1 MVVRQD
7 KGPYVGC
14 AVLWLFLQLEM
25 RAVCPA
31 PGYILV
37 LEERRRG
44 RGNLHTDCKTEKKKT
59 QKNRETIIV
68 FLFIKEKL
76 FILCSGLY
84 IIVILL
90 CYCKLLIVQ
99 SWKKKK
105 SANETS

>member
-1 MVVRQD
+1 M
-7 KGPYVGC
+7 GI
-14 AVLWLFLQLEM
+14 
-25 RAVCPA
+25 
-31 PGYILV
+31 YIQTVKL
-37 LEERRRG
+37 
-44 RGNLHTDCKTEKKKT
+44 KKKKT

-84 IIVILL
+84 IIVILH